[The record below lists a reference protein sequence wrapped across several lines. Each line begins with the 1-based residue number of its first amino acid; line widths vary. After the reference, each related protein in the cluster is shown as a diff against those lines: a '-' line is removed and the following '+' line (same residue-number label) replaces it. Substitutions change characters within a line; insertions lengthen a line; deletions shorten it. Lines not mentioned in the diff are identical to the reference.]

1 MSPAAKTVVATTH
14 FSYADGD
21 KEVHVHAGERFAS
34 THPAV
39 KRYGDWFEPDDTDV
53 KRPTRRSSKP

>member
-1 MSPAAKTVVATTH
+1 MAGAKTVVATTH

-21 KEVHVHAGERFAS
+21 KEVHVRAGERYSS

-39 KRYGDWFEPDDTDV
+39 KRYPGWFKAADSDV
-53 KRPTRRSSKP
+53 KRPTRGSK